1 MTKPFAG
8 IRILDFTRYVAGPF
22 GTYQLA
28 LLGADVVKIEPK
40 SGDDMRHS
48 QLSKE
53 WAAKGLGPSFM
64 GINANKRSLTLDLQT
79 PQAVEI
85 VKRLVKDAD
94 VVWENFRPGIMARF
108 GLGYEALKQI
118 NPRLIYCAV
127 SGFGQNGPERG
138 TAAFD
143 GKLQAMSGIMSITGH
158 EDKGPTRAGFAL
170 CDTIGAMTAAFA
182 VASALY
188 QRTVTGEGQFVD
200 VSMLDAALSF
210 ISGQVAEYTIAGH
223 IHRQFGNLSSTGKV
237 TGNRFKAGDGE
248 LMLAVMTERQFANL
262 MKGLGR
268 EDALGDPR
276 FADWPSRSK
285 NEPALRA
292 IIEDAL
298 AADSAKSWEQ
308 RLTAMDVPCAGI
320 WTISEIVQHP
330 QLAHRDVLQ
339 KVHSDEGELTLVGS
353 GFRLAHGTGGIDRPP
368 PKIGEHNA
376 EILAEAGY
384 DAAEIAAFREEGV
397 I

>member
-40 SGDDMRHS
+40 AGDDMRHS

-64 GINANKRSLTLDLQT
+64 GINANKRSLTLDLQK
-79 PQAVEI
+79 PKAVEI
-85 VKRLVKDAD
+85 VKRLAKDAD
-94 VVWENFRPGIMARF
+94 VVWENFRPGVMDRF
-108 GLGYEALKQI
+108 GLGYETLKTL
-118 NPRLIYCAV
+118 NPQLIYCAV
-127 SGFGQNGPERG
+127 SGFGQNGPERS

-143 GKLQAMSGIMSITGH
+143 GKLQAMSGVMSITGH

-182 VASALY
+182 VSSALY
-188 QRTVTGEGQFVD
+188 QRKETGKGQFVD

-210 ISGQVAEYTIAGH
+210 LSGQVAEYTVAGH
-223 IHRQFGNLSSTGKV
+223 IHRQYGNLSSTGKV
-237 TGNRFKAGDGE
+237 TGNRFKAGEGD

-268 EDALGDPR
+268 EDTLADPR

-298 AADSAKSWEQ
+298 ASDSAKNWEQ
-308 RLTAMDVPCAGI
+308 RLTAADVPCAGI
-320 WTISEIVQHP
+320 WSISEIVHHP

-339 KVHSDEGELTLVGS
+339 KIQSDEGELTLVGS
-353 GFRLAHGTGGIDRPP
+353 GFRLAHGGGGIDRPP

-384 DAAEIAAFREEGV
+384 DKAEIAALKDEGV
-397 I
+397 V

>member
-8 IRILDFTRYVAGPF
+8 VRILDFTRYVAGPF

-40 SGDDMRHS
+40 TGDDMRHS
-48 QLSKE
+48 QLSEE
-53 WAAKGLGPSFM
+53 WAAKGLGPSFV
-64 GINANKRSLTLDLQT
+64 GINSNKRSLTLDLRK

-85 VKRLVKDAD
+85 VKRLMKDAD
-94 VVWENFRPGIMARF
+94 VVWENFRPGIMERF
-108 GLGYEALKQI
+108 GLGYEVLKGI
-118 NPRLIYCAV
+118 NPHLIYCAV

-188 QRTVTGEGQFVD
+188 QRTATGEGQFVD

-210 ISGQVAEYTIAGH
+210 ISGQVAEYTITGH

-237 TGNRFKAGDGE
+237 TGNRFKAGEGE

-268 EDALGDPR
+268 EDALTDPR

-298 AADSAKSWEQ
+298 ASGSAKSWEQ

-320 WTISEIVQHP
+320 WAISEIVHHP

-339 KVHSDEGELTLVGS
+339 KVQSDEGELTLVGS

-376 EILAEAGY
+376 EILSEAGY
-384 DAAEIAAFREEGV
+384 DAATIAAFRDEGV
-397 I
+397 V